1 VVRRTLGAAI
11 LAWAVSLS
19 SATGDPGPPTA
30 SGSAPVEPARD
41 RERPEQG
48 PNTPADAEAA
58 EEDDVIHNLDLIEHL
73 DLLDMIDTLGALD
86 ATDANDEEF

>member
-19 SATGDPGPPTA
+19 PATGDPGPPTA

-73 DLLDMIDTLGALD
+73 DLLDMIDTVGALGAAD
-86 ATDANDEEF
+86 ADDEEF

>member
-1 VVRRTLGAAI
+1 VVRRALGAAI

-30 SGSAPVEPARD
+30 SGPAPEEPARD

-48 PNTPADAEAA
+48 PNMPDAAGTA
-58 EEDDVIHNLDLIEHL
+58 EDDDVIDNLDLIEHL
-73 DLLDMIDTLGALD
+73 DLLDMIGTFGALGASD
-86 ATDANDEEF
+86 ADDEEF

>member
-1 VVRRTLGAAI
+1 MVRRALGAAI

-30 SGSAPVEPARD
+30 SGPAPAEPALD

-48 PNTPADAEAA
+48 QNTPADAGTA
-58 EEDDVIHNLDLIEHL
+58 EDDDVIHNLDLIEHL
-73 DLLDMIDTLGALD
+73 DLLDMIDTLGALGAAD
-86 ATDANDEEF
+86 ADDEEF